1 MSNLRELTAHDLS
14 TLDWAELGGGMVRI
28 VADLTCAGC
37 GAYQAADSDPTTEKA
52 LAAALAVRLF
62 HDAGWRLDARGRPI
76 CPECVDVASRSA
88 HGGLR

>member
-1 MSNLRELTAHDLS
+1 MSALRELTSHDLS
-14 TLDWAELGGGMVRI
+14 TLDWTDLGDGLVRI

-62 HDAGWRLDARGRPI
+62 HDTGWRSDTLGRPF
-76 CPECVDVASRSA
+76 CPECAEVASRST
-88 HGGLR
+88 HG